1 MRTRPAAA
9 GGSPIFEDRVRL
21 AKPTLPDFEAL
32 APDVRGVLASGYLS
46 KGRNL
51 GAFEEALAAH
61 LGVRHAVAV
70 SSGTTGLMLTY
81 QALGLAGEVILPS
94 FTFMATAGA
103 LVWAGARPV
112 FADVD
117 AATTNLDPDSAEAAV
132 TPRTS
137 AIVAVHNHGNPA
149 DVARLGELAAR
160 RGLPLIFDAAHALG
174 SLYQGRPVGPHG
186 DVNVFSLSSTKL
198 LAAGEGGVVAT
209 DDDALAERVRL
220 GREYGNSGG
229 YDSAFAGLNGRLPEL
244 SALLALHGLPLL
256 EGAARHR
263 NRLADLYREE
273 LGGVPGVGLQQVR
286 EGDRS
291 SYKDF
296 SITVEPTAF
305 GLTRDEL
312 AAALEAENVET
323 RKYYDPP
330 AHRQTAYRSFAPA
343 DEELP
348 NTEWL
353 SRASLSLPIWS
364 DMEPGV
370 VSGICAA
377 VRRAHEFAGEVRE
390 ALGRGEAACFTGTRP

>member
-1 MRTRPAAA
+1 MHIRPAAA
-9 GGSPIFEDRVRL
+9 GGSPIFENKVRL
-21 AKPTLPDFEAL
+21 AKPTLPDFEVL
-32 APDVRGVLASGYLS
+32 AAGVRGLLASGYLS
-46 KGRNL
+46 KGL
-51 GAFEEALAAH
+51 HVAAFEEALAAH
-61 LGVRHAVAV
+61 LGVRHAVTV

-94 FTFMATAGA
+94 FTFMATASA

-117 AATTNLDPDSAEAAV
+117 AATTNLDPHSAEAAI

-137 AIVAVHNHGNPA
+137 AIVAVHNHGTPA
-149 DVARLGELAAR
+149 DIDRLSEVAAR

-174 SLYQGRPVGPHG
+174 SLYQGRPVGPQG
-186 DVNVFSLSSTKL
+186 DVNIFSLNSTKL
-198 LAAGEGGVVAT
+198 LPAGEGGVVAT
-209 DDDALAERVRL
+209 DDDALAERVRA

-229 YDSAFAGLNGRLPEL
+229 YESTFAGLNGRMQEF
-244 SALLALHGLPLL
+244 SALLALHGLPHL

-263 NRLADLYREE
+263 NGLAARYREGLGE
-273 LGGVPGVGLQQVR
+273 LPGVGFQQVR

-296 SITVEPTAF
+296 SITVEPTVF

-330 AHRQTAYRSFAPA
+330 AHRQAAYRQFAPA

-348 NTEWL
+348 NTAWL

-370 VSGICAA
+370 VSRICAA
-377 VRRAHEFAGEVRE
+377 VRGAHEFAEEIRR
-390 ALGRGEAACFTGTRP
+390 AFGRGEAVCATGTRP